1 MGRQDIEGLTYHCL
15 LHNREWENKTRVV
28 GTSPGEGKR
37 GNFLH
42 SGRLRGRTKPLGK
55 TMGNPLKDGQ
65 PPRCYFSDKVLVDLA
80 GNQFTRFLFLG
91 RDQLKLRGCARL
103 NLNRAGVS
111 QVISSS

>member
-1 MGRQDIEGLTYHCL
+1 M
-15 LHNREWENKTRVV
+15 
-28 GTSPGEGKR
+28 
-37 GNFLH
+37 
-42 SGRLRGRTKPLGK
+42 GK

-65 PPRCYFSDKVLVDLA
+65 PPRWYFSDKVFVDLA

-91 RDQLKLRGCARL
+91 RNQLELRGCARL